1 MTPWTVVPQAPLSM
15 EFSRQ
20 EYWSRLS
27 CPPPG
32 DLPNPGIE
40 PESLA
45 LAGGFFTTAPPG
57 WPMKVY
63 ACTKSARGYPP
74 NIRRKSQMIG
84 YRVFAFSFFFCLQM
98 YTISAMRY
106 IICVIIV
113 FGLKKKLGDFPNGP
127 VAKTELPMQGARVQ
141 SLVRELELT
150 SCN

>member
-1 MTPWTVVPQAPLSM
+1 
-15 EFSRQ
+15 
-20 EYWSRLS
+20 
-27 CPPPG
+27 
-32 DLPNPGIE
+32 
-40 PESLA
+40 
-45 LAGGFFTTAPPG
+45 
-57 WPMKVY
+57 
-63 ACTKSARGYPP
+63 
-74 NIRRKSQMIG
+74 
-84 YRVFAFSFFFCLQM
+84 M